1 MSKAILIEAVK
12 KKRRLSGR
20 GGTVRRRRSCS
31 NTILKQLKREG
42 TFSVTGFGQLPL
54 AKPGA
59 RKRAPSAYRQ
69 VIRIRAGKRNAFK
82 AGTELKGLV

>member
-20 GGTVRRRRSCS
+20 AARDVVEVVFD
-31 NTILKQLKREG
+31 TILKNLKKDG
-42 TFSVTGFGQLPL
+42 TFSVTGFGSFRL
-54 AKPGA
+54 AKRAA
-59 RKRAPSAYRQ
+59 RNVRHPRTGKLLK
-69 VIRIRAGKRNAFK
+69 IRAGKRIAFK